1 MRVVH
6 EGFLMGVSMKRFTA
20 IFLLFTL
27 LFPVKMLSRESDA
40 KDFMRALT
48 SLGKDK
54 KTRSIQKVFVHEGN
68 LSRKIIM
75 HLSDEPIVAYT
86 PESLEETTNRENGLT
101 KMTFFM
107 PFTTVEGQS
116 NKEALEALS
125 GMHTE
130 DYGVSF
136 YPVTKPMEGIKCL
149 VLFNPDKVGFEYKT
163 FESIS
168 GEKGVMF
175 QFYHQGKLKAFAEK
189 NKIRRHADAG
199 KQKIILDFG
208 HGGADPGHILDGIA
222 EKDINRQVG
231 RKVVSLLKKK
241 GFKVYLTRK
250 GDETL
255 SLDQRVKRSLKHE
268 DADAF
273 ISIHSNA
280 APRKGAHGIETFQ
293 STLPQFK
300 REFALMKPETEYYVG
315 EYNKLLGE
323 GSSSLASAIQKN
335 IVGAASRFN
344 PDVIDRNVKE
354 RSLYVLMGAEV
365 PSVLVEIGFLTHELE
380 RALLQD
386 DLYQR
391 DLAEGICKG
400 IEQFLARE
408 VA

>member
-1 MRVVH
+1 MCPIGLFSQ
-6 EGFLMGVSMKRFTA
+6 EASEKDLMK
-20 IFLLFTL
+20 
-27 LFPVKMLSRESDA
+27 
-40 KDFMRALT
+40 ALA
-48 SLGKDK
+48 SLGKK
-54 KTRSIQKVFVHEGN
+54 KKMRSIQKIFVHEGN

-75 HLSDEPIVAYT
+75 HLSDDPIVAYT
-86 PESLEETTNRENGLT
+86 PESLEETTNRENGLS

-130 DYGVSF
+130 DYGLSF
-136 YPVTKPMEGIKCL
+136 YPVTKPMEGMKCL
-149 VLFNPDKVGFEYKT
+149 VLFNPDKIGFEYKT
-163 FESIS
+163 FESIN

-208 HGGADPGHILDGIA
+208 HGGADPGHILNGIA

-231 RKVVSLLKKK
+231 KKVVTLLKKK

-255 SLDQRVKRSLKHE
+255 SLDQRVKRSAKFE

-273 ISIHSNA
+273 VSIHSNA

-293 STLPQFK
+293 STLSQFK
-300 REFALMKPETEYYVG
+300 REFALMTEETNSYAEEYHRF
-315 EYNKLLGE
+315 LGE
-323 GSSSLASAIQKN
+323 RSSSLANAIQKN
-335 IVGAASRFN
+335 IVNAASRFN

-354 RSLYVLMGAEV
+354 RSLYVLMGSEV

-391 DLAEGICKG
+391 DLAESICKG
-400 IEQFLARE
+400 IEQFLKRE
-408 VA
+408 VV